1 MKYAI
6 SQICSMSWD
15 LARDVQHYASV
26 GARAITVVHGK
37 LRAYGVERGRKLLAA
52 SGLEVAAYASLGP
65 FPLHERE
72 RWETELE
79 TCRRE
84 IGIAAELGAPLVEML
99 TGPGRGHPY
108 DETEAAFLAFLERL
122 LPIAERAGVVLAFE
136 NNHALRVDI
145 GFIHLLHDALDLA
158 EKVGSPR
165 LRVCAEIN
173 NAWIERFL
181 YRDLAERSH
190 LIGIVQVN
198 DFAEGTL
205 TTPERVP
212 PGDGIIPLR
221 RILGALDRAG
231 YSGFLELELVGPEI
245 ERMGYEEAIRRSMV
259 FLDSLQEV

>member
-6 SQICSMSWD
+6 SQISSLGWD
-15 LARDVQHYASV
+15 FARDVNHYAAV

-37 LRAYGVERGRKLLAA
+37 LRDYGVEAGRKLLAA

-65 FPLHERE
+65 FSLHERE
-72 RWETELE
+72 RWDAELE

-108 DETEAAFLAFLERL
+108 DESEAAFLALLERL

-136 NNHALRVDI
+136 NNHTLRVDL
-145 GFIHLLHDALDLA
+145 GFIHQLHDAFDLA
-158 EKVGSPR
+158 EKVGSPQ
-165 LRVCAEIN
+165 LRVCAELN
-173 NAWIERFL
+173 NSWMERFL
-181 YRDLAERSH
+181 YRDLGERSH

-205 TTPERVP
+205 ATPQRVP

-221 RILGALDRAG
+221 RILGALERSG
-231 YSGFLELELVGPEI
+231 YPGFLELELIGPEI

-259 FLDSLQEV
+259 FLDSL